1 MEITLSDKFRKRWDD
16 YLDYCALN
24 YGKAL
29 AEKKSQTL
37 FKILNGILAFP
48 ESNRIEPLLKGMDKV
63 YRAVNFDKIFRI
75 IYTINDDKI
84 IIENLWNTK
93 MSPNKLKKDI

>member
-1 MEITLSDKFRKRWDD
+1 MEIVLSDKFRERWDD

-24 YGKAL
+24 YGKKM
-29 AEKKSQTL
+29 AEKKSQSM

-48 ESNRIEPLLKGMDKV
+48 ESNRIEPLLQNKDKE

-75 IYTINDDKI
+75 IYTVDEDKI
-84 IIENLWNTK
+84 TIVNLWNTK
-93 MSPNKLKKDI
+93 MNPSKLKKDI